1 MFIRFQQLKTF
12 QETLNL
18 ARVRDFLM
26 KEEKNL
32 LCYQKFEEVQ
42 QDRRKE
48 GRNKSIQHST
58 NQVDTE
64 NDFTPKGQ
72 NKKRLEERQ

>member
-32 LCYQKFEEVQ
+32 LCYQKFEEV
-42 QDRRKE
+42 
-48 GRNKSIQHST
+48 
-58 NQVDTE
+58 
-64 NDFTPKGQ
+64 
-72 NKKRLEERQ
+72 